1 MEVDRRTIFTLNDL
15 RAAFANND
23 CCYPT
28 PLSLELY
35 ERARA
40 EGFEMVGYYAQDIC
54 MTRPPTPERRPW
66 GSAVRYLADG
76 TRVTAHGR
84 GIER

>member
-1 MEVDRRTIFTLNDL
+1 MEVDRRTAETLDDL
-15 RAAFANND
+15 RAAFD
-23 CCYPT
+23 GGYPT

-35 ERARA
+35 ERARR

-66 GSAVRYLADG
+66 GVAVRYLADG